1 MVNLIKTIT
10 KNGET
15 KESLNIANDEQ
26 AIMLLKDKRYRLAE
40 GERGPDSKVGERDG
54 IVDFDSPIITDPE
67 VITGNTN
74 LDGSDPLPDP
84 AVDASDEDVFES
96 MTRNELIKIASDKGI
111 KSTGHLNKAQLIEAI
126 KG

>member
-26 AIMLLKDKRYRLAE
+26 AIILLKDSRYRLEDEEAPE
-40 GERGPDSKVGERDG
+40 
-54 IVDFDSPIITDPE
+54 IITDPIIPDIPTE
-67 VITGNTN
+67 
-74 LDGSDPLPDP
+74 LDGGDPV
-84 AVDASDEDVFES
+84 VDASDEEVFES
-96 MTRNELIKIASDKGI
+96 MTRNELTKIASDKGI